1 MQKVL
6 FPLWDA
12 KSKSLLQSLVST
24 ASFDPDCIRYA
35 TDIRAADEKE
45 IPYHYFGS
53 RLADLYEE
61 LENPQP
67 RGWGEKWLERK
78 SGNRYLMMATLIGV
92 ITAVFLGFA
101 GLAVSSYQTWLTYQ
115 AWKYPVSV
123 G

>member
-1 MQKVL
+1 VQKVL

-24 ASFDPDCIRYA
+24 ASFDPDCIRYD

-67 RGWGEKWLERK
+67 RGWVEKWLERK
-78 SGNRYLMMATLIGV
+78 SGARYLMMATLIGV
-92 ITAVFLGFA
+92 IIAVLLGFA

-115 AWKYPVSV
+115 AWKYPVSA